1 MKKNILILAIICFL
15 GNNVNAQR
23 LSKLE
28 KIQGKWT
35 LSYNFEDGKKYL
47 SDGKELSVIITNKWI
62 TQNMKSEIIHNT
74 YFDTSA
80 FHFYNGDGSNEIDDY
95 TINDKN
101 GDYLCYLDM
110 KLCYEVNI
118 DEHELSLTLVDRPS
132 RILVYKRVTPMHKN
146 AKRAIITILQS
157 PIFSSPNIPTKM
169 YLLKFDEVEVIAE
182 KDNWLHIKYYGK
194 KIVEGWIRKKDTELK

>member
-35 LSYNFEDGKKYL
+35 DAYDYENGKKYI
-47 SDGKELSVIITNKWI
+47 GKGNHTSIIVGNHWI
-62 TQNMKSEIIHNT
+62 
-74 YFDTSA
+74 SA
-80 FHFYNGDGSNEIDDY
+80 TIESGSNIKQYDSSIFHFCDGDESSHIDNY
-95 TINDKN
+95 SVNDTT
-101 GDYLCYLDM
+101 GAYLCNYDWDQ
-110 KLCYEVNI
+110 CYEVSI
-118 DEHELSLTLVDRPS
+118 DEHELSLTLVNRPS

-194 KIVEGWIRKKDTELK
+194 KIVEGWIRKKDTIMK